1 MHSIKKKSKE
11 CRGGIPPSSNT
22 NDGKTLM
29 MATTLM
35 MAKTPMMATT
45 LIMAKH

>member
-1 MHSIKKKSKE
+1 
-11 CRGGIPPSSNT
+11 
-22 NDGKTLM
+22 

-45 LIMAKH
+45 LIMANTNDGKTLMVAKH